1 MILDLNTRLLLL
13 QVVLAKAKLIQ
24 IAKNE
29 LTMLQDMVGVDVV
42 DRVVNSVNMRVAVL
56 KRRLENKRSRESVT
70 CGGTVVGAGIATLTL
85 DVGNVGVLR
94 LR

>member
-1 MILDLNTRLLLL
+1 MILDLNRRLLL
-13 QVVLAKAKLIQ
+13 QVVLTKAKLIQ

>member
-1 MILDLNTRLLLL
+1 MILDLNRRLLL

-29 LTMLQDMVGVDVV
+29 LAMLQDMVGVDVV
-42 DRVVNSVNMRVAVL
+42 DRIVHCVNMRVAVL
-56 KRRLENKRSRESVT
+56 KSRLKNKRGRESVT
-70 CGGTVVGAGIATLTL
+70 CGGTVVGAGVATLAL
-85 DVGNVGVLR
+85 NIGNVGVLH